1 MRAHSRNWRA
11 TLARLSAA
19 LLALAATT
27 GEAATLDTV
36 RQRGSLACGVNQG
49 LPGFADRDAQG
60 NWIGFDVD
68 FCRAV
73 AAAIFDDPK
82 KVVFAPLSAS
92 ERFDALR
99 DGKIDV
105 LSRNSTWTLDR
116 EASSGLL
123 FAGVTYYDGQ
133 GFMVARRLQ
142 VTSALELDKASI
154 CVQKGT
160 TTELN
165 LADYFHAN
173 SMTYSELAFDTLA
186 EAIKAFEGG
195 QCDVFT
201 SDQSALYAVRI
212 GLAKP
217 EAVEILPDVISK
229 EPLAPVVRSDDVA
242 WFNIVKWVGFALVN
256 AEELGIGTGTVSEA
270 LASTKPDAR
279 RFTGAEGDFGHRLG
293 LDNAWAVRAVRA
305 VGHYGEM
312 FERNIGSRSRLGV
325 PRGLNQLWSQGGIL
339 YAPPMR

>member
-1 MRAHSRNWRA
+1 MSMS
-11 TLARLSAA
+11 LAVA
-19 LLALAATT
+19 LLAWATT
-27 GEAATLDTV
+27 GAEAATLDKV
-36 RQRGSLACGVNQG
+36 KQRGSLVCGVNQG
-49 LPGFADRDAQG
+49 LPGFGDRDAQG
-60 NWIGFDVD
+60 NWAGFDVD

-82 KVVFAPLSAS
+82 KVTFVPLSAS

-99 DGKIDV
+99 DGKIDL

-116 EASSGLL
+116 ELGSGLL
-123 FAGVTYYDGQ
+123 FAAVTYYDGQ

-142 VTSALELDKASI
+142 VTSALELDKSSI

-165 LADYFHAN
+165 LADYFRAN
-173 SMTYSELAFDTLA
+173 SMTYRELGFETLA
-186 EAIKAFEGG
+186 EALKAFEGG
-195 QCDVFT
+195 QCEVFT
-201 SDQSALYAVRI
+201 SDQSALYGARVT
-212 GLAKP
+212 LTKP
-217 EAVEILPDVISK
+217 EIADILPDVISK

-242 WFNIVKWVGFALVN
+242 WFNLIKWVAFALVD
-256 AEELGIGTGTVSEA
+256 AEELGIGAGTVTEA

-279 RFTGAEGDFGHRLG
+279 RFTGAQGDFGRRLG
-293 LDNAWAVRAVRA
+293 LDNAWAIRAVRA

>member
-1 MRAHSRNWRA
+1 MNARWRRIFTGLSHLA
-11 TLARLSAA
+11 TL
-19 LLALAATT
+19 LLALTATVVA
-27 GEAATLDTV
+27 AATLDTV
-36 RQRGSLACGVNQG
+36 RQRGSLVCGVNQG
-49 LPGFADRDAQG
+49 LQGFADHDTQG
-60 NWIGFDVD
+60 NWAGFDVD

-82 KVVFAPLSAS
+82 KVSFVPLSAS

-116 EASSGLL
+116 EAGSGFL
-123 FAGVTYYDGQ
+123 FAEVTYYDGQ

-142 VTSALELDKASI
+142 ATSALELDKSSI

-160 TTELN
+160 TTQLN
-165 LADYFHAN
+165 LADYFRAN
-173 SMTYSELAFDTLA
+173 SMTYHELSFETLA
-186 EAIKAFEGG
+186 EALKAFEGG

-201 SDQSALYAVRI
+201 SDQSALYGARI
-212 GLAKP
+212 TLAKP
-217 EAVEILPDVISK
+217 EIADILPDVISK
-229 EPLAPVVRSDDVA
+229 EPLGPVVRSDDIA

-256 AEELGIGTGTVSEA
+256 AEELGIGSGTVQEA

-279 RFTGAEGDFGHRLG
+279 RFAGAEGDFGRRLG
-293 LDNAWAVRAVRA
+293 LDNAWAVQAVRA
-305 VGHYGEM
+305 VGHYGEI

-339 YAPPMR
+339 YAPPLR